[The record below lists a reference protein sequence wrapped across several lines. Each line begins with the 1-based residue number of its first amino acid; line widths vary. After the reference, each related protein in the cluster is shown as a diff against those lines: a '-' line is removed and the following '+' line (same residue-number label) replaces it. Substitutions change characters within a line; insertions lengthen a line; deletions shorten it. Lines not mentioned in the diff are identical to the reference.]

1 MIICKITEYSEQ
13 RARAREIFARKYIFY
28 LTLNRLAGRRRAM
41 NSMEIYA
48 RAPPSLS
55 LAETER
61 TRSTYTGASL
71 AGPIWAL
78 YDRPIASSS
87 SISITIYKN
96 RRLLGGEEPPIA
108 EHMILAILKTE
119 PKLIGLLRNRS
130 LLRFA

>member
-1 MIICKITEYSEQ
+1 MLDDNIQNNGIFGIT
-13 RARAREIFARKYIFY
+13 RARAPEIFARKYIFY

-78 YDRPIASSS
+78 YDRPIASFSS
-87 SISITIYKN
+87 MSITIYKN
-96 RRLLGGEEPPIA
+96 RRLLGGEEPPMA
-108 EHMILAILKTE
+108 EHIRSWQFLKQDQ
-119 PKLIGLLRNRS
+119 N
-130 LLRFA
+130 